1 MGWDWVIY
9 IIIGLLAGAAMGAKK
24 PPNQGNEPG
33 EIDLPTAEEG
43 KDQYVLFG
51 TRDIR
56 DPNIV
61 WYGDVEARPIRRRGG
76 KK

>member
-1 MGWDWVIY
+1 MGWDWVVY
-9 IIIGLLAGAAMGAKK
+9 IIIGLLAGAAMGTKQ
-24 PPNQGNEPG
+24 PPQSALEAS
-33 EIDLPTAEEG
+33 EVELPTAEEG
-43 KDQYVLFG
+43 KDVYVLFG

-61 WYGDVEARPIRRRGG
+61 WYGDVEARPIRRSGG